1 MTIEIHIHSIS
12 ICFAIF
18 LIFINFTTISS
29 VAQGISF
36 HGLDE
41 SDDER
46 TARLNVHNDAGQI
59 IDVKTREEN
68 GTLVYEAMLDSGWIL
83 YERLKPSTYV
93 IEINLHEGQQDPA
106 EFRMMIGGCIS
117 LIVSVDESGEI
128 RAETQRCLGPVIDS
142 LNKFGSAVNF
152 PDSIDAFR

>member
-1 MTIEIHIHSIS
+1 
-12 ICFAIF
+12 

-29 VAQGISF
+29 LAQGISF
-36 HGLDE
+36 PDVDE

-83 YERLKPSTYV
+83 YERLKPSTYI
-93 IEINLHEGQQDPA
+93 IEINLHEGQQNLA
-106 EFRMMIGGCIS
+106 GFRIVIDGCIS
-117 LIVSVDESGEI
+117 LIVSLDELGEI
-128 RAETQRCLGPVIDS
+128 RAETQRCIGPVIDS

-152 PDSIDAFR
+152 PDSIDDAFR